1 MTMTTPNDSPPLT
14 AQHCENYGPGTPTLP
29 QDQVE
34 RLLSQVPG
42 WTLSEDGTGLHW
54 TKRFADFAE
63 ALAFVNKVGEIA
75 EAEDHHPDFRIH
87 GYRNIDLDLST
98 HSIGGLSR
106 NDFIMAAKINE
117 VVP

>member
-1 MTMTTPNDSPPLT
+1 MTTPNDATNLT
-14 AQHCENYGPGTPTLP
+14 SQSCEACRPGTPTLP
-29 QDQVE
+29 HEDVE
-34 RLLSQVPG
+34 RLLPQVSG
-42 WTLSEDGTGLHW
+42 WTLSDDGMSLHW

-87 GYRNIDLDLST
+87 GYRNVDLELST
-98 HSIGGLSR
+98 HAIGGLSR

-117 VVP
+117 LLA